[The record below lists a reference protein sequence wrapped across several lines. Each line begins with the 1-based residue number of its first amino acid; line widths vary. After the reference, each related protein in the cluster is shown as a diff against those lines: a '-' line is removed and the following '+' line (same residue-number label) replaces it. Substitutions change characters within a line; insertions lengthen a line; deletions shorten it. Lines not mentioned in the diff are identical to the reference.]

1 MLEFSYKHSEV
12 SHDSILG
19 LCYSKNTKMSLQK
32 KNLLVYLN
40 IQAGIKLCLHLKGIE
55 RGNCRE
61 HGNKK

>member
-1 MLEFSYKHSEV
+1 MTPFLVCVTARTQKCLYK
-12 SHDSILG
+12 
-19 LCYSKNTKMSLQK
+19 K